1 MRKSG
6 ILMHISSLPSS
17 YGIGKLGINAYK
29 FVDFLEECRIGLWQ
43 ILPLS
48 PTSYGDSPYQ
58 SFSAFAGNPYF
69 IDFELLES
77 EGLLVKPD
85 YMSIEWEK
93 DSGKIDYEF
102 LYNNVFNVLGKAFA
116 RFKPTQEY
124 AVFEL
129 SSREWLDD
137 FAMFMALKFHNNG
150 LPWYKWPLSLAMAR
164 NEAID
169 RVKKT
174 MSDEIKFHKFVQFC
188 FFKQWRRLKNYANNK
203 GVQIVGDIPIYVAYD
218 SVEVWKTPEL
228 FCLDENRSPIA
239 VAGCPPD
246 PFSLTGQL
254 WGNPLYD
261 WKYHRRSDYEWWTKR
276 LKQATDTYDI
286 VRIDHFRGFESY
298 YSIPYGNETAEI
310 GIWQKGPDI
319 ELFRQVEKV
328 LGKLNIIAEDL
339 GFITPEVQK
348 LLDKAGYPG
357 MKVLQFGF
365 SNPRNNYLP
374 HNFTSS
380 NCIAYTGTHDN
391 DTLKGWTKS
400 LDENTLNFCK
410 AYLNVKNADEIP
422 NEMIRRA
429 WSSIAFAAIAQFQD
443 FVGEDSDKRM
453 NTPSTISDNWK
464 YRTKASDF
472 TKELKE
478 QIIMLNIL
486 YNRCTRIIPKQER
499 IDLNEQAE
507 FPNGFRI

>member
-174 MSDEIKFHKFVQFC
+174 MSD
-188 FFKQWRRLKNYANNK
+188 
-203 GVQIVGDIPIYVAYD
+203 
-218 SVEVWKTPEL
+218 
-228 FCLDENRSPIA
+228 
-239 VAGCPPD
+239 
-246 PFSLTGQL
+246 
-254 WGNPLYD
+254 
-261 WKYHRRSDYEWWTKR
+261 
-276 LKQATDTYDI
+276 
-286 VRIDHFRGFESY
+286 
-298 YSIPYGNETAEI
+298 
-310 GIWQKGPDI
+310 
-319 ELFRQVEKV
+319 
-328 LGKLNIIAEDL
+328 
-339 GFITPEVQK
+339 
-348 LLDKAGYPG
+348 
-357 MKVLQFGF
+357 
-365 SNPRNNYLP
+365 
-374 HNFTSS
+374 
-380 NCIAYTGTHDN
+380 
-391 DTLKGWTKS
+391 
-400 LDENTLNFCK
+400 
-410 AYLNVKNADEIP
+410 
-422 NEMIRRA
+422 
-429 WSSIAFAAIAQFQD
+429 
-443 FVGEDSDKRM
+443 
-453 NTPSTISDNWK
+453 
-464 YRTKASDF
+464 
-472 TKELKE
+472 
-478 QIIMLNIL
+478 
-486 YNRCTRIIPKQER
+486 
-499 IDLNEQAE
+499 
-507 FPNGFRI
+507 

>member
-1 MRKSG
+1 
-6 ILMHISSLPSS
+6 
-17 YGIGKLGINAYK
+17 
-29 FVDFLEECRIGLWQ
+29 
-43 ILPLS
+43 
-48 PTSYGDSPYQ
+48 
-58 SFSAFAGNPYF
+58 
-69 IDFELLES
+69 
-77 EGLLVKPD
+77 
-85 YMSIEWEK
+85 
-93 DSGKIDYEF
+93 
-102 LYNNVFNVLGKAFA
+102 
-116 RFKPTQEY
+116 
-124 AVFEL
+124 
-129 SSREWLDD
+129 
-137 FAMFMALKFHNNG
+137 
-150 LPWYKWPLSLAMAR
+150 
-164 NEAID
+164 
-169 RVKKT
+169 
-174 MSDEIKFHKFVQFC
+174 
-188 FFKQWRRLKNYANNK
+188 
-203 GVQIVGDIPIYVAYD
+203 
-218 SVEVWKTPEL
+218 
-228 FCLDENRSPIA
+228 
-239 VAGCPPD
+239 
-246 PFSLTGQL
+246 
-254 WGNPLYD
+254 
-261 WKYHRRSDYEWWTKR
+261 
-276 LKQATDTYDI
+276 
-286 VRIDHFRGFESY
+286 
-298 YSIPYGNETAEI
+298 
-310 GIWQKGPDI
+310 
-319 ELFRQVEKV
+319 
-328 LGKLNIIAEDL
+328 
-339 GFITPEVQK
+339 
-348 LLDKAGYPG
+348 

-464 YRTKASDF
+464 YRAKASDF